1 MPGLVETGINKDL
14 GIIEEHRSNAQR
26 GMNHTSES
34 AKRLGVETPLKRG
47 QRMIKRFE
55 VGGCK

>member
-26 GMNHTSES
+26 GMNHTSKS
-34 AKRLGVETPLKRG
+34 AKELGRKSLFRG
-47 QRMIKRFE
+47 
-55 VGGCK
+55 GSA